1 MNLLPA
7 AALFAACTIIGLR
20 QSRILRL
27 SAENLAE
34 LEQLCT
40 EISLEM
46 RCTAPPL
53 ERLAGSLH
61 GEFAR
66 LLNSELSNG
75 AVIHSAWANACDK
88 LGKFAFCKTDEQQ
101 LLRELGAALGTTSA
115 ESQVGLLELYKGR
128 FSELR
133 KAAVEEYRRKGRLF
147 RSIGALAGAGAAVLV
162 L

>member
-1 MNLLPA
+1 MNIFPA

-20 QSRILRL
+20 QSRMLKLR
-27 SAENLAE
+27 AENLGE
-34 LEQLCT
+34 LEQLCAQI
-40 EISLEM
+40 ELEM

-53 ERLAGSLH
+53 EQLAKSLH

-66 LLNSELSNG
+66 LLEAEIANG
-75 AVIHSAWANACDK
+75 SDIRSAWAASCEK
-88 LGKFAFCKTDEQQ
+88 LGRYSLCKSDEQQ

-115 ESQVGLLELYKGR
+115 ESQLGLLELYRGR
-128 FSELR
+128 FAELR
-133 KAAVEEYRRKGRLF
+133 MAAVEEYRQKGRLF